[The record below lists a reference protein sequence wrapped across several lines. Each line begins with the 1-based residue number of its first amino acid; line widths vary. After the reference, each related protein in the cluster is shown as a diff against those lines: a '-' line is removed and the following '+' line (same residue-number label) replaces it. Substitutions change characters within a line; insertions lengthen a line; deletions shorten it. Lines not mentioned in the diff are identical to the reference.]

1 MSTPFACSI
10 FARASATADSTLLIS
25 VCSESVT
32 ST

>member
-1 MSTPFACSI
+1 MSTPFACSMR
-10 FARASATADSTLLIS
+10 ARASATADSTLVMS